1 MKRENYENYKWYPLT
16 DNEYWVDVEYQDEF
30 PDCQT
35 IVYDT
40 KEMPGVKHSIMPYDD
55 CYISWGTMAKL
66 GTFNFM
72 IIEKPKCNVLE

>member
-1 MKRENYENYKWYPLT
+1 
-16 DNEYWVDVEYQDEF
+16 
-30 PDCQT
+30 
-35 IVYDT
+35 VYDT